1 MFVQAGAFAERD
13 NAVRLVARL
22 NADGF
27 ANSFIVSEGRGGRAL
42 HRVRLGPIRD
52 SAEFD
57 RVKARLLAAGVTNP
71 QLVVDR

>member
-1 MFVQAGAFAERD
+1 
-13 NAVRLVARL
+13 VRLVARL

-27 ANSFIVSEGRGGRAL
+27 ANTSIVSDGRGSRAL
-42 HRVRLGPIRD
+42 HRVRLGPIGD

-57 RVKARLLAAGVTNP
+57 RVKSRLLAAGVANP

>member
-1 MFVQAGAFAERD
+1 
-13 NAVRLVARL
+13 
-22 NADGF
+22 
-27 ANSFIVSEGRGGRAL
+27 L

>member
-1 MFVQAGAFAERD
+1 
-13 NAVRLVARL
+13 
-22 NADGF
+22 
-27 ANSFIVSEGRGGRAL
+27 L

-57 RVKARLLAAGVTNP
+57 RVRARLLAAGVANP

>member
-1 MFVQAGAFAERD
+1 MVGETCGICGG
-13 NAVRLVARL
+13 
-22 NADGF
+22 DGRI
-27 ANSFIVSEGRGGRAL
+27 ANSFIVSEGRGARAL
-42 HRVRLGPIRD
+42 HRVRLGPIHD